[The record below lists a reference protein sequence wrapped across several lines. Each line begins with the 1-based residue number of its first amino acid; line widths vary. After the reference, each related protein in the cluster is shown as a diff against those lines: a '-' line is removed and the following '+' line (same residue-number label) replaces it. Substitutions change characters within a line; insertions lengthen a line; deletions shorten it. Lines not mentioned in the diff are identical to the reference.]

1 MGRLIAQLIQTA
13 DEMSGFLDGNNYAF
27 SAPFFEQPEVR
38 SFALLHIEQL
48 EQAGR
53 EFDSRAI
60 GPIF

>member
-1 MGRLIAQLIQTA
+1 VLDQ
-13 DEMSGFLDGNNYAF
+13 DELVVEGHNRPDAF